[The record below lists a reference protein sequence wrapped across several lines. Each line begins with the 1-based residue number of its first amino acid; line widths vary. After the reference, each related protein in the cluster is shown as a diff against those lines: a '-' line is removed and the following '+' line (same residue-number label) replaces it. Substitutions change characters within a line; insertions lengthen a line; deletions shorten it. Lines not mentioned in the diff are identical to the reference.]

1 MRARPGYYAP
11 ETEPTGLPAVPGAET
26 GAGAAMQALRSP
38 LPVNGL
44 TLQAF
49 ATPFQGT
56 AGRTWVLIGAL
67 LRGADLTLD
76 AEDRIE
82 FAYLTI
88 DTKGTVSPGAQQ
100 VFTLNLRDETR
111 AAVSAGGFQYL
122 EAIDVPPGRHE
133 IRLVA
138 HQPGGNTGSIVTHV
152 DVPEF
157 SDEPLTLSGILLT
170 SPATTVDRTLEG
182 DAPLAELFPNP
193 PTARRRFA
201 RTDAVA
207 AYVEVYAEDGIRP
220 DEIRLTATLMT
231 ARQSRLR
238 QDAGAR
244 LTNGD
249 GRTGYTVTLPLD
261 GLEPGEY
268 LWRLE
273 ARAGRRTASREIF
286 LSVE

>member
-1 MRARPGYYAP
+1 VAEDTGGLAVVGTSRFSPAFEQIVRDNSSYYLFGYYATRDWRDGRFHPITVRVTRPGLSVRARPGYYAP
-11 ETEPTGLPAVPGAET
+11 ETEPTGSPAVAGAAN
-26 GAGAAMQALRSP
+26 GAGAATQALRSP

-67 LRGADLTLD
+67 LRGADLTRD

-82 FAYLTI
+82 FASLTI
-88 DTKGTVSPGAQQ
+88 DTKGTVSPGAHQ

-182 DAPLAELFPNP
+182 DAPL
-193 PTARRRFA
+193 
-201 RTDAVA
+201 
-207 AYVEVYAEDGIRP
+207 
-220 DEIRLTATLMT
+220 
-231 ARQSRLR
+231 
-238 QDAGAR
+238 GAR
-244 LTNGD
+244 AAETWPTD
-249 GRTGYTVTLPLD
+249 R
-261 GLEPGEY
+261 
-268 LWRLE
+268 
-273 ARAGRRTASREIF
+273 
-286 LSVE
+286 